1 MRRMSA
7 DKTLKWTTSTLL
19 GFAEM
24 SRARSEEAACFWLHA
39 AGMLQ
44 GAAAD
49 PLLAASLSNA
59 GIASLILQQQH
70 DADRVFHEAEQAWRR
85 VADNFATL
93 DMPMVGASSSFHFRL
108 AAKAPDA
115 LIDARRQRF
124 LRLAEAALAITRFNH
139 LFVDIQNV
147 SSGVVAQRADELKAM
162 LCDVLGAGS
171 IEVRLL
177 STAAGQTD
185 TASLFAIYR
194 DKATE
199 FAARQGTLSTALS
212 QECAEL
218 ETAVA
223 LTALLWPRIF
233 AVIKNE
239 KTKTATGFD
248 TAPA

>member
-7 DKTLKWTTSTLL
+7 DKTQKWVTSTLR

-24 SRARSEEAACFWLHA
+24 SRARSEEAARFWLHA

-70 DADRVFHEAEQAWRR
+70 DADRVFHEAEQVWQR

-93 DMPMVGASSSFHFRL
+93 DIPMAGASSSFHFRL
-108 AAKAPDA
+108 AAKAPNA

-124 LRLAEAALAITRFNH
+124 LRLAEAAFAITRFNH
-139 LFVDIQNV
+139 LFVDIRNV
-147 SSGVVAQRADELKAM
+147 SSGVVAQRADELKAT

-177 STAAGQTD
+177 STVAEQSAA
-185 TASLFAIYR
+185 ASLFAIYG

-199 FAARQGTLSTALS
+199 FAARQRTLSTALS
-212 QECAEL
+212 EECAEL
-218 ETAVA
+218 EAAVA
-223 LTALLWPRIF
+223 LTALLGPQIF
-233 AVIKNE
+233 TVIKNE
-239 KTKTATGFD
+239 KTKTVTGFD
-248 TAPA
+248 TARA